1 MESIMSGLLAGSASD
16 IEQRRCELCTV
27 RPLAVCGS
35 VAMDRSACLAAIA
48 RGAQLAA
55 GEPLFHEGDPAVE
68 VFTVTSG
75 MLKLSK
81 LLPDGRRQVTGF
93 LMAGDY
99 LGLAFAE
106 RYICSAEAVTPVRL
120 CRFARSA
127 FLKLLDQFPAL
138 EKALLGRAATE
149 LAAAQQQMLLLGRK
163 SAHERIASFVLQ
175 LAERQATKEGQWID
189 VPMTRTDIADY
200 LGLTIETVSRT
211 LTSLRKAG
219 LITVP
224 DPHHLQIVQ
233 RARLVAEA
241 GG

>member
-1 MESIMSGLLAGSASD
+1 MRRARLRTTMPHRFSEGVAVNQGVETHLHDGPDTRGFGLGNIMSGLLAGSASD

-93 LMAGDY
+93 LIAGDY

-127 FLKLLDQFPAL
+127 FLAAGSVPGAREGFARAGGDRACRGAAADAAARPQDRPRARRELCA
-138 EKALLGRAATE
+138 AAGRAPGA
-149 LAAAQQQMLLLGRK
+149 
-163 SAHERIASFVLQ
+163 
-175 LAERQATKEGQWID
+175 KEGQSID
-189 VPMTRTDIADY
+189 CR
-200 LGLTIETVSRT
+200 
-211 LTSLRKAG
+211 
-219 LITVP
+219 
-224 DPHHLQIVQ
+224 
-233 RARLVAEA
+233 
-241 GG
+241 